1 MLSKCD
7 LHLFH
12 QLVSCREVD
21 GERGEEVEAVEAGHT
36 LLNLT
41 FAARDSQGPQSCARK
56 KGDRST
62 EMDDDRNKF
71 STGRKENVPVH
82 AVSK

>member
-1 MLSKCD
+1 M
-7 LHLFH
+7 
-12 QLVSCREVD
+12 D

-56 KGDRST
+56 KGDRRT
-62 EMDDDRNKF
+62 QMDDDKF
-71 STGRKENVPVH
+71 CTGEKGRAKENIPVH